1 MKKFSHQLSL
11 RPSQTT
17 KVKNTFA
24 NNMATDM
31 KFSKTQ
37 ISKIIQ
43 AGRSFGF
50 GLANLGKNKALG
62 NVAIPLARDN
72 VPGLVSN
79 LTSNAIN
86 KFERKIRD
94 LFIYLFILNEDMN
107 DIIEIIKSLED
118 SDV

>member
-17 KVKNTFA
+17 KVRNTFA

-86 KFERKIRD
+86 KFGKNKGFIY
-94 LFIYLFILNEDMN
+94 LFIYLF
-107 DIIEIIKSLED
+107 
-118 SDV
+118 